1 MTHDALS
8 ASLLERFKSIIM
20 EHRSSTVFTND
31 VRGGVGGVD
40 QNRNTGEDIV
50 IVKYFSRQREM
61 LYVDLEMVP
70 QCKVVVRCSPDAP
83 ASSVMLDA
91 VFSQFSTTQKAPIF
105 FDMSLLESAGSAPSI
120 E

>member
-1 MTHDALS
+1 MGH
-8 ASLLERFKSIIM
+8 RF
-20 EHRSSTVFTND
+20 STAFTND